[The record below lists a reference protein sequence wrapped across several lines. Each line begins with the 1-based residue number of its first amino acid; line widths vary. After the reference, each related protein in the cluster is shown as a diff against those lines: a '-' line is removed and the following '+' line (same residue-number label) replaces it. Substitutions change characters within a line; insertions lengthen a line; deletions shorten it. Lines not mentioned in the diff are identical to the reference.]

1 MVRLFIDGKG
11 LVFLVREVIL
21 VWEMFMVP
29 WLRFAGLIGLARYR
43 FGIILSLEMGRELIF
58 WVELILLRVWTLKG
72 KLDKSFADIG
82 LAEL

>member
-11 LVFLVREVIL
+11 LVFLVREVVL
-21 VWEMFMVP
+21 VSEMFMVP
-29 WLRFAGLIGLARYR
+29 WLSFAGLVGLARYR